1 MHFPMTRLVQCLQCT
16 DEVLVVPFALYVTS
30 WVKPHT
36 QLKVANVKPRL
47 DPLPVT
53 KCIGN
58 PRPANLLGP
67 FAPNVHAR
75 EFKLRLGFSSYDEQ
89 MLRNWHRQ

>member
-1 MHFPMTRLVQCLQCT
+1 M
-16 DEVLVVPFALYVTS
+16 
-30 WVKPHT
+30 KPHT

-67 FAPNVHAR
+67 FAPNVHAVSSHYG
-75 EFKLRLGFSSYDEQ
+75 LGSVGTT
-89 MLRNWHRQ
+89 NGIA